1 MDDKSWM
8 LNPDA
13 INQAR
18 MCINIIQEELGI
30 KLKLSHPEFLNMIND
45 YVDLTESVEL
55 AMAYKALLQFDGEE
69 KGRKLKKTIVPI
81 KEDMP
86 LVKAKVTDAPRQSE
100 ETVNYKGKTYPKY
113 CEGKTF
119 RGLYRGQARYS

>member
-1 MDDKSWM
+1 MNDKGWM

-13 INQAR
+13 IKQAR
-18 MCINIIQEELGI
+18 MCINIIQEELGV

-55 AMAYKALLQFDGEE
+55 EMAYRNLLQFDGEG
-69 KGRKLKKTIVPI
+69 KGKKTKKTIVPI
-81 KEDMP
+81 KQDMP
-86 LVKAKVTDAPRQSE
+86 LAKASVTSAPRESE
-100 ETVNYKGKTYPKY
+100 ETINYKGKTYPKY

-119 RGLYRGQARYS
+119 KGLYRGQARYN